1 MIRQIQSSRFLVL
14 SLLIILAAC
23 TRALPLMLPHAWNFT
38 AVGALAIFA
47 GSLIED
53 KRLAFILPLAAMA
66 ISDIFI
72 GNGFSVV
79 VYIGFIA
86 MVACGLLIRNKIT
99 PGSIALASVA
109 GAVVFFLITNFA
121 FLYPWYPHNV
131 QGVVQSYIMGLPFLR
146 NMLIADAIYGTVLF
160 GGFYLLEKRYVVI
173 RMNNGNLTIK

>member
-1 MIRQIQSSRFLVL
+1 
-14 SLLIILAAC
+14 
-23 TRALPLMLPHAWNFT
+23 MLPHVWNFT

-47 GSLIED
+47 GSLIQD

-66 ISDIFI
+66 VSDIFI
-72 GNGFSVV
+72 GNGFSLV
-79 VYIGFIA
+79 VYIGFIL

-99 PGSIALASVA
+99 PGNIALASVA

-131 QGVVQSYIMGLPFLR
+131 QGVIQSYIMGLPFLR

-160 GGFYLLEKRYVVI
+160 GAFYLLEKRYAVI
-173 RMNNGNLTIK
+173 RMNSGSLTIK